1 MKLKKMS
8 KSDSPPVYTK
18 AQVFKAGGRWLH
30 ACQNGCPNKYV
41 PEASHTLAF
50 KIAESHMMKTHPEVA
65 LRSERIT
72 L

>member
-1 MKLKKMS
+1 MKLRKLS

-18 AQVFKAGGRWLH
+18 AQVFKAGGQWLH

-41 PEASHTLAF
+41 PYASQQLAF
-50 KIAESHMMKTHPEVA
+50 KIAWSHMDKNHDG
-65 LRSERIT
+65 LFRSERIT